1 MYPKNRKDAIKM
13 GSKFYQTNEPCIH
26 GHYSKRYTSS
36 KGCFVCLRAKDKD
49 TNARHQERLANNWLE
64 EQFKRKNREYK
75 RAYGISYIQYRNMC
89 MIENY
94 ACAICE
100 KPERFMDKEDWKK
113 KGYLGSLVV
122 DHCHDTQRVRGVLC
136 NECNKALGVF
146 KNKALIKKADEY
158 LDRGNVCI

>member
-1 MYPKNRKDAIKM
+1 MLGRFYE
-13 GSKFYQTNEPCIH
+13 SKRALQYQT
-26 GHYSKRYTSS
+26 GRYSNRTRIRVWILDK
-36 KGCFVCLRAKDKD
+36 RAKDKD

-75 RAYGISYIQYRNMC
+75 RAYGISYTQYRNMC